1 MGKVLTVTIRKG
13 GSGKT
18 STAVNLASGLAKQGK
33 KVLVVDLDSQANAG
47 IALGVSD
54 ELSNVATV
62 LGKGCSIN
70 EAVRPVGDLYLVPSS
85 GDLSGYENQLTATSD
100 LYAIKDRLDPI
111 KGDYDYIILDTP
123 PSDGIM
129 TRNALVASDYAL
141 IPAQAQT
148 FAIKGLQQALE
159 LTQTIKEKY
168 NPTLELVGIL
178 PTMWQGNTNVGNIF
192 IEQLQDE
199 YKDKLLPFAI
209 PLTIKITESQLVGQP
224 ILDYD
229 PNHPTSKI
237 YLDLAKYIINLNEG
251 KENEQ

>member
-1 MGKVLTVTIRKG
+1 MGKILTVTIRKG

-33 KVLVVDLDSQANAG
+33 KVLLVDLDSQANAG
-47 IALGVSD
+47 IALGVTD
-54 ELSNVATV
+54 ELSNLATV
-62 LGKGCSIN
+62 LGSGRSIS
-70 EAVRPVGDLYLVPSS
+70 EAVRPVYDLYLVPSS
-85 GDLSGYENQLTATSD
+85 GDLSGYENALTASSD
-100 LYAIKDRLDPI
+100 LYALKDRLDPI
-111 KGDYDYIILDTP
+111 RDDYDYIILDTP

-148 FAIKGLQQALE
+148 FAIKGLQQALN
-159 LTQTIKEKY
+159 LTQTIKDKY
-168 NPTLELVGIL
+168 NPNLKLAGIL
-178 PTMWQGNTNVGNIF
+178 PTMWQGNTNVGNLF

-209 PLTIKITESQLVGQP
+209 PLTIKVTESQLVGQP

-229 PNHPTSKI
+229 PSHPTSKI

-251 KENEQ
+251 KENE

>member
-33 KVLVVDLDSQANAG
+33 KVLLVDLDSQANAG
-47 IALGVSD
+47 IALGVTD
-54 ELSNVATV
+54 EANNLATV
-62 LGKGCSIN
+62 LGNGRPIS
-70 EAVRPVGDLYLVPSS
+70 EAVRQVNDLYLVPSS
-85 GDLSGYENQLTATSD
+85 GDLSGYENALTASSD

-111 KGDYDYIILDTP
+111 KDDYDYIILDTP

-148 FAIKGLQQALE
+148 FAIKGLQQALG
-159 LTQTIKEKY
+159 LTQTIKDKY
-168 NPTLELVGIL
+168 NPNLKLAGIL
-178 PTMWQGNTNVGNIF
+178 PTMWQGNTNVGNLF

-209 PLTIKITESQLVGQP
+209 PLTIKVTESQLVGQP

-229 PNHPTSKI
+229 PNHPTSKV

-251 KENEQ
+251 KENE

>member
-1 MGKVLTVTIRKG
+1 MGKIITITIRKG

-33 KVLVVDLDSQANAG
+33 KVLLVDLDSQANAG
-47 IALGVSD
+47 IALGVAD
-54 ELSNVATV
+54 DVNNIATV
-62 LGKGCSIN
+62 LGGKDIN
-70 EAVRPVGDLYLVPSS
+70 EAIRQVGDLYLVPSS
-85 GDLSGYENQLTATSD
+85 NDLSGYESQLTANSD

-111 KGDYDYIILDTP
+111 KNDYDYIILDTP

-159 LTQTIKEKY
+159 LTQTIIDKY
-168 NPTLELVGIL
+168 NPNLKLAGIL
-178 PTMWQGNTNVGNIF
+178 PTMWQGNTNVGNLF
-192 IEQLQDE
+192 IEQLKDE
-199 YKDKLLPFAI
+199 YKDKLLPFSI
-209 PLTIKITESQLVGQP
+209 PLTIKVTESQLVGQP

-229 PNHPTSKI
+229 PSHPTSKI
-237 YLDLAKYIINLNEG
+237 YLDLANYIINLNEG
-251 KENEQ
+251 NQNEQ